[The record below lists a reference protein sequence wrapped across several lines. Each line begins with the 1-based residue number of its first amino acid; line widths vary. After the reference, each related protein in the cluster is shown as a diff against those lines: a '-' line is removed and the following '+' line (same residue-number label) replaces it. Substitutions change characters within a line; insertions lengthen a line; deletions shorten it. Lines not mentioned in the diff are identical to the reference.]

1 MPGTLASG
9 GNILYAFLILP
20 TLTPAAVAAN
30 GTAEQQFNIGGLQ
43 IGDNVSCY
51 YYSGP
56 QVNGIG
62 IVNCRVSAANTLQIG
77 FSNST
82 AGALTPLT
90 GQYYMCVCRPENLQL
105 PTTAA

>member
-20 TLTPAAVAAN
+20 SLVPASVAAN
-30 GTAEQQFNIGGLQ
+30 TTAEQSFTIPGLQ
-43 IGDNVSCY
+43 VGDNVSCY
-51 YYSGP
+51 YYAAP
-56 QVNGIG
+56 QINGIG

-82 AGALTPLT
+82 VGALTPLS
-90 GQYYMCVCRPENLQL
+90 GQYYMCICRPESL
-105 PTTAA
+105 PLPVNAS